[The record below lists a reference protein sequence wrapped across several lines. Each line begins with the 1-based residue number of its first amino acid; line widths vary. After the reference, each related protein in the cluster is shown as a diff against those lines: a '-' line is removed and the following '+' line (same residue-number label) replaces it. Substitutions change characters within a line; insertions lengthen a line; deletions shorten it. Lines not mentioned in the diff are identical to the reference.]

1 MPTDNTI
8 PLKSIS
14 SLTGN
19 VVLHPYDLLSLCLS
33 SPLVHALHTWQ
44 LPSHKCIFRL
54 KLSPLFC
61 CKKSSY
67 NPPLGVLGSYD
78 SDKSSLEIP
87 VLTVSNT
94 SVKEYY

>member
-54 KLSPLFC
+54 KLSPFFAVRKAVTTLLLVFW
-61 CKKSSY
+61 
-67 NPPLGVLGSYD
+67 GVTIVINHLSRFLY
-78 SDKSSLEIP
+78 
-87 VLTVSNT
+87 
-94 SVKEYY
+94 